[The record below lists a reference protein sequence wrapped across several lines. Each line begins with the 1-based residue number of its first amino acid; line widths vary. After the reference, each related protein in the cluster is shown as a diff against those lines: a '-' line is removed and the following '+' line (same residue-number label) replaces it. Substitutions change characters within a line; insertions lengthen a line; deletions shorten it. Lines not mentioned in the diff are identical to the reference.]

1 MTVLEARQRLLQQVN
16 KYVRVRI
23 ADLKWEDW
31 NFNEGTMYNT
41 KLTDRKAGTAI
52 IGINC
57 KTDGTGNPQT
67 KPSDTIGYYGAN
79 ATYKRYIF
87 IRTGISGNGVEKR
100 TERREWIKEHF
111 ADAAIIYEKE

>member
-1 MTVLEARQRLLQQVN
+1 MELTEARRRLLQQNN
-16 KYVRVRI
+16 KFVKVRI
-23 ADLKWEDW
+23 ADLTWEDW
-31 NFNEGTMYNT
+31 DFNKGTMYNT

-67 KPSDTIGYYGAN
+67 KPSDTIGYYGTN

-87 IRTGISGNGVEKR
+87 IQTDISGRGVEKR
-100 TERREWIKEHF
+100 AERRE
-111 ADAAIIYEKE
+111 